1 MNAKDLV
8 DEYMAI
14 HGLDKVDDPV
24 HLKRWLEDKL
34 RKRMPRD
41 LVVARGNG
49 GGQKYKVFWDTFD
62 DEGNA
67 NAPVYYY
74 TGTKSAIRKMEANH
88 HLPLQ
93 AWIDDDSEYLKYNN

>member
-1 MNAKDLV
+1 MIAKELIE
-8 DEYMAI
+8 EYLI
-14 HGLDKVDDPV
+14 EFNIRKIDDTN
-24 HLKRWLEDKL
+24 HLKQWLEDKL

-41 LVVARGNG
+41 LVVAQGSG
-49 GGQKYKVFWDTFD
+49 GGQRYKVFWDTFD

-74 TGTKSAIRKMEANH
+74 TNTKSAISKMNANN

-93 AWIDDDSEYLKYNN
+93 HWIDDDSEYLKY